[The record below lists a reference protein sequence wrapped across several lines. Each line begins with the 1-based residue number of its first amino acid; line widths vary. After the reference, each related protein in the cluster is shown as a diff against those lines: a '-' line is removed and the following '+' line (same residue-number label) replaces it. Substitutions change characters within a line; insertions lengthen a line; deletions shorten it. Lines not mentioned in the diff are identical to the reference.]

1 MQQQFQ
7 YLNKEQ
13 GRGWHTICLDIVIT
27 IQVQYMEKE
36 VCMLNFVKM
45 VLFGIGLVIGI
56 VLVRQLVSGSDT
68 ADSGGSLLD
77 RIRVNEAA

>member
-1 MQQQFQ
+1 
-7 YLNKEQ
+7 
-13 GRGWHTICLDIVIT
+13 
-27 IQVQYMEKE
+27 MEKE